1 MESEEPPFTVI
12 DNRLAQY
19 LILTGYHLY
28 QGNSIEDIPTDS
40 LLNLKELL
48 DLELTYRQGD
58 FH

>member
-1 MESEEPPFTVI
+1 MESDESPYTII

-28 QGNSIEDIPTDS
+28 QGHNLDSIPTES

>member
-1 MESEEPPFTVI
+1 MESDEPPYTII

-19 LILTGYHLY
+19 LILTGYHLF

-48 DLELTYRQGD
+48 DLEYMVRK
-58 FH
+58 